1 MEKIKTLAEF
11 KTLLLN
17 RQNTQQHIIVKVGAK
32 WCNPCKPVST
42 YLLQSVIKQPQLT
55 KIIKF
60 YEVDIDEA
68 TDIYLEL
75 KRGKYKNIPMV
86 LFYHFATPVLENP
99 NIIPDKCFIGSD
111 TQALQ
116 SFLMQLIK

>member
-32 WCNPCKPVST
+32 WCNPCKPVSA
-42 YLLQSVIKQPQLT
+42 YLQSATKQPKLA
-55 KIIKF
+55 KIVKF
-60 YEVDIDEA
+60 YEVDIDET

-75 KRGKYKNIPMV
+75 KRSKYKNIPMV

-99 NIIPDKCFIGSD
+99 NIIPDKCFIGS
-111 TQALQ
+111 
-116 SFLMQLIK
+116 